1 MRISF
6 TALISLLMAVSGFAA
21 EPDEMLDDP
30 QLEERAQAIETLLRC
45 VVCQSQSIAESN
57 APLAKD
63 MRILV
68 RERLTAG
75 DTDEQAM
82 QFLVDRYGDYV
93 LMKPPFQANTIILWF
108 FPALALM
115 ITEAAAFVYLRNIKK
130 TSATPAPTLSDDDE
144 EKLQRIINE
153 RSQ

>member
-1 MRISF
+1 MRAVFISF
-6 TALISLLMAVSGFAA
+6 ISIFMTVVAFAA

-30 QLEERAQAIETLLRC
+30 QLEERAQAIETQLRC

-75 DTDEQAM
+75 DTDEEAM

-93 LMKPPFQANTIILWF
+93 LMKPPFQANTLVLWF

-115 ITEAAAFVYLRNIKK
+115 LAGGAAFFYLRNMKQA
-130 TSATPAPTLSDDDE
+130 SASSSSSLSEDDE